1 MIVSNFVIQGKF
13 GYVDTPVPDADWL
26 YRCTVHFVP
35 VGDIRIGYLR
45 SAVDRDQSTDAA
57 PVTESQVLY
66 TLLRLYKYCAA
77 GYTLSWTFCNTVLKN
92 IRVQELLLRCG
103 DFLLYRTMEGVAL
116 IEDRVGVTFDVELCV
131 PWDAPQAVVDVNSA
145 DVVTLGTLPDKV
157 GLFGC
162 RKDAAAVVSYSDGI
176 VVVLDFWFPMYA
188 A

>member
-1 MIVSNFVIQGKF
+1 MQ
-13 GYVDTPVPDADWL
+13 
-26 YRCTVHFVP
+26 VHGAFRP
-35 VGDIRIGYLR
+35 GRDIRIGYLR

-92 IRVQELLLRCG
+92 LRVQELLLRCG
-103 DFLLYRTMEGVAL
+103 DFLLYRTMEGAAL
-116 IEDRVGVTFDVELCV
+116 VEDRVGVTFDVELCV

-157 GLFGC
+157 GLFGR

-176 VVVLDFWFPMYA
+176 VVVLDFWFPMYVA
-188 A
+188 